1 MEVNVFVKQALSFR
15 TVALFLSVRKTLME
29 EIKVVYSSIGI
40 FYQTPGDVGF
50 DWSRPGAKDT
60 QARQQKLKGVC

>member
-1 MEVNVFVKQALSFR
+1 
-15 TVALFLSVRKTLME
+15 ME

-50 DWSRPGAKDT
+50 DWSRLGAKDAGET
-60 QARQQKLKGVC
+60 TKAQRSMLIVDPSAFICFCVNFRHGVVQFYKFS